1 MSGLHKRKNKWRA
14 PALMLLAGASLSA
27 AGCGQKTAA
36 GGPGAGGPRAMPVQV
51 QVAQSVRIP
60 DTTEYLSVLKSRQ
73 SAVIN
78 PQVEG
83 QITKIFVK
91 SGDQVNAGTPLLQ
104 IDPLKQEATVNSQ
117 AATLASQEANLRLAK
132 ISLERAQKLYAA
144 GVTSKQDFDNAQS
157 NYDAIAAQ
165 VRALEQQVE
174 QQKVELHYYKVS
186 APANGIVGDIPV
198 HVGDRVTFT
207 TLLTTVDLP
216 GALEAYIYV
225 PADRAKDLRLGLP
238 VRLLGETGETVSDT
252 HITFVS
258 PQVETDTQTV
268 LAKAA
273 IENARD
279 KLRIAQQ
286 VRAQVTWGS
295 HDGPVVPVLAVHNL
309 VTVTPTAN
317 AQVISHYNLF
327 RSAEI
332 DGSAAPGHSSGEGI
346 GAMEELSKKALPQG
360 MTFEWSGLS
369 LEEIQ
374 SGGKALILF
383 GLGLIVVYLT
393 LAAQYESFV
402 LPFIVLMAVPVAIL
416 GALGAQ
422 ALRGLQNDVYCQ
434 IGLVMLI
441 GLASKNAILIVEFA
455 EQLREQGMTIV
466 EAAIEA
472 ARIRLRPILMTSFA
486 FILGVVPLVLARGA
500 GRAGRISVGTTVF
513 GGMIAATTL
522 NLLFIPVLYVIVK
535 SIFPGGRSKT
545 VALEH

>member
-1 MSGLHKRKNKWRA
+1 MSGLDRKTNTWRR
-14 PALMLLAGASLSA
+14 PALVLLGAAGLWAM
-27 AGCGQKTAA
+27 GCGQKTSA
-36 GGPGAGGPRAMPVQV
+36 GGPGGGGPPAMPVQV

-104 IDPLKQEATVNSQ
+104 IDPLKQEATLNSQ
-117 AATLASQEANLRLAK
+117 TATLASEEANLRLAK

-165 VRALEQQVE
+165 VKALEQQVE

-186 APANGIVGDIPV
+186 APADGIVGDIPV
-198 HVGDRVTFT
+198 HVGDRVTVT

-238 VRLLGETGETVSDT
+238 VRLLGETGEPVSDT

-273 IENARD
+273 VENARA

-295 HDGPVVPVLAVHNL
+295 HDGPVVPVLAVLRINGQAF
-309 VTVTPTAN
+309 VFVAVNEGPRTVARQKLLKLGDTTSDNYTVLDGLKAGDHIILSGTQFLQDGAPVLEQIQAN
-317 AQVISHYNLF
+317 VKAG
-327 RSAEI
+327 
-332 DGSAAPGHSSGEGI
+332 DGKSAA
-346 GAMEELSKKALPQG
+346 
-360 MTFEWSGLS
+360 T
-369 LEEIQ
+369 
-374 SGGKALILF
+374 
-383 GLGLIVVYLT
+383 
-393 LAAQYESFV
+393 
-402 LPFIVLMAVPVAIL
+402 
-416 GALGAQ
+416 
-422 ALRGLQNDVYCQ
+422 R
-434 IGLVMLI
+434 
-441 GLASKNAILIVEFA
+441 
-455 EQLREQGMTIV
+455 
-466 EAAIEA
+466 
-472 ARIRLRPILMTSFA
+472 
-486 FILGVVPLVLARGA
+486 
-500 GRAGRISVGTTVF
+500 
-513 GGMIAATTL
+513 
-522 NLLFIPVLYVIVK
+522 
-535 SIFPGGRSKT
+535 
-545 VALEH
+545 